1 MGDAALLVETDDL
14 THVLDLERRL
24 APLIERREG
33 IWATVDDVV
42 PAARTVLLV
51 ARPGTDLA
59 ALGAAVTAASMPTAG
74 ADRIPAGQDRSVEV
88 RVRYDGPD
96 LDEVAEIT
104 GLAPAEVVAA
114 HTGTPWQVA
123 FCGFSPGFAYLVG
136 GDPRLAVP
144 RRADPRPRVPAGAV
158 GLAGEFSGIY
168 PRESPGGWQLIGTTD
183 APLWDADREP
193 PALLSP
199 GTVVRFVGEDAS

>member
-14 THVLDLERRL
+14 AHVLALERRL
-24 APLIERREG
+24 RSLVERGEG
-33 IWATVDDVV
+33 IWASVDDVV
-42 PAARTVLLV
+42 PAARTVLIV

-59 ALGAAVTAASMPTAG
+59 DLGASVTATSPSAAG
-74 ADRIPAGQDRSVEV
+74 ADHTLAGQDRSVEI

-96 LDEVAEIT
+96 LAEVAELT
-104 GLAPAEVVAA
+104 GLTPAEVVNA

-144 RRADPRPRVPAGAV
+144 RRAEPRPRVPGGAV
-158 GLAGEFSGIY
+158 GLAGEFSGVY

-183 APLWDADREP
+183 APLWDPEREP

-199 GTVVRFVGEDAS
+199 GTVVRFLDEDAR